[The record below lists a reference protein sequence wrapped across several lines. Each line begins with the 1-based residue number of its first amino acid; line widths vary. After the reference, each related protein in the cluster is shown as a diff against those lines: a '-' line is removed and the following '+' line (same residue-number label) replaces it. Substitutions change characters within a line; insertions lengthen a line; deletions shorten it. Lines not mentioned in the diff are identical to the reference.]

1 MALEWQRD
9 KKRKWSTLKR
19 RTKTW
24 KKSVAL
30 AVLGIILLWLMVAP
44 AVSGTASP
52 YSKLAIF
59 ARVLTKLER
68 LYVEPVD
75 GDDLIYGA
83 IRGMVRTLDPHS
95 AFLLPDEFRI
105 LEEDTQGKFGGVGVE
120 VGIQDDILTVITP
133 MPGTPAEK
141 AGLEPGDQIIAIE
154 GSPTQSMSITDVV
167 WQMRGVPGTE
177 VTITIRRE
185 GEEKPFDVALTREVI
200 HIESVQAELLEPG
213 FPWIRVRIFQKG
225 TASNVADAM
234 ARLTREGDGLQGLV
248 LDLRRNPG
256 GVLHEAVRLAD
267 LFVNSGTLVTTRGRD
282 REIIQTFKANQRA
295 TATRVPM
302 VVLIDGSSASA
313 AEIVAGALQDHGRAL
328 LVGTR
333 SFGKGS
339 VQSIID
345 LGDGFGLKLTV
356 ARYFT
361 PSGRSIQVEGVV
373 PDVEIASRKAPA
385 PDEETAAVEALP
397 GEGDLPG
404 HLAAEKTDQIDARTT
419 HIEDY
424 QLRIAFQL
432 LGGLVR
438 AEQAKVSGKR

>member
-1 MALEWQRD
+1 
-9 KKRKWSTLKR
+9 LKS

-24 KKSVAL
+24 KKGVAL
-30 AVLGIILLWLMVAP
+30 ATLGIILLWLMVAP
-44 AVSGTASP
+44 AAPGTKSP
-52 YSKLAIF
+52 YAKLAIF
-59 ARVLTKLER
+59 ARVLTNLER

-95 AFLLPDEFRI
+95 AFLLPDEFRM

-120 VGIQDDILTVITP
+120 VGIQNDTLTVITP

-141 AGLEPGDQIIAIE
+141 AGLESGDQIIAIE
-154 GSPTQSMSITDVV
+154 GNPTQSMSITDVV

-177 VTITIRRE
+177 VTITINRE

-200 HIESVQAELLEPG
+200 HIESVQAELLESG
-213 FPWIRVRIFQKG
+213 FPWIKVRIFQQG
-225 TASNVADAM
+225 TVSDVAAAM
-234 ARLTREGDGLQGLV
+234 TRLTREGDGLRGLV

-256 GVLHEAVRLAD
+256 GLLHEAVRLAN
-267 LFVNSGTLVTTRGRD
+267 LFINSGTLVTTRGRD
-282 REIIQTFKANQRA
+282 GEIIQTFKANQRT

-361 PSGRSIQVEGVV
+361 PKGRSIQVEGVV
-373 PDVEIASRKAPA
+373 PDVEIASRKAPE
-385 PDEETAAVEALP
+385 PDDETAAVESMP

-404 HLAAEKTDQIDARTT
+404 HLAADRTGQIDASAI

-438 AEQAKVSGKR
+438 AEQAKSPEKK

>member
-1 MALEWQRD
+1 M
-9 KKRKWSTLKR
+9 KH
-19 RTKTW
+19 RTTTW
-24 KKSVAL
+24 KKGVAL
-30 AVLGIILLWLMVAP
+30 ATLGIILLWLMVAP
-44 AVSGTASP
+44 AAPGTKSP

-59 ARVLTKLER
+59 ARVLTNLER

-120 VGIQDDILTVITP
+120 VGIQDDILTIITP

-141 AGLEPGDQIIAIE
+141 AGLEPGDQIFAIE
-154 GSPTQSMSITDVV
+154 GNQTQAMSITDVV

-177 VTITIRRE
+177 VTITVNRE
-185 GEEKPFDVALTREVI
+185 GRDQPFDVTLTREII
-200 HIESVQAELLEPG
+200 HIESVQGELLEPG
-213 FPWIRVRIFQKG
+213 FPWIKVRIFQKD
-225 TASNVADAM
+225 TASDVAEVM
-234 ARLTREGDGLQGLV
+234 KKLTREGDGLRGLV

-256 GVLHEAVRLAD
+256 GVLHEAVRLVD
-267 LFVNSGTLVTTRGRD
+267 LFVNSGILVTTRGRGG
-282 REIIQTFKANQRA
+282 EIIQEFKANKRA
-295 TATRVPM
+295 TMTSAPM
-302 VVLIDGSSASA
+302 VVLIDGASASA

-345 LGDGFGLKLTV
+345 LGDGYGLKLTV

-361 PSGRSIQVEGVV
+361 PNGRSIQVEGVV

-385 PDEETAAVEALP
+385 PDEKTAAMEALP

-404 HLAAEKTDQIDARTT
+404 HLAAGRTATGDGEKTV
-419 HIEDY
+419 IEDY
-424 QLRIAFQL
+424 QLRVAFQL

-438 AEQAKVSGKR
+438 AEQAKSPKKK